1 MTSEND
7 IENNKMKY
15 YIWSESI
22 YVGAESHELVL
33 SHAVKQPEF
42 ITCLTYKNL
51 SATAVTKYTANL
63 SLRWC
68 RVAHDVMTSHTRSH
82 VFLQVQDRGNF
93 EVCSRFKKDFILMKR
108 WKTTASKSLT
118 FLKSVN
124 GSRLEASIALLKSC
138 N

>member
-33 SHAVKQPEF
+33 SHAVTQPEF
-42 ITCLTYKNL
+42 ITCLAYKNL
-51 SATAVTKYTANL
+51 SAAAVTKYTANL

-68 RVAHDVMTSHTRSH
+68 IELHMTS
-82 VFLQVQDRGNF
+82 
-93 EVCSRFKKDFILMKR
+93 
-108 WKTTASKSLT
+108 
-118 FLKSVN
+118 
-124 GSRLEASIALLKSC
+124 
-138 N
+138 